1 MLPRGDD
8 LSAPASP
15 RMLATYLDHFRLGER
30 PFSNAPDPRFV
41 YLGAQHERA
50 LAHLLRG
57 VGDEHGVVHLTGE
70 RGHGKTT
77 MCRVLLHRLP
87 ENVDVALILNPVFSS
102 EELLAAV
109 CEELG
114 VRYAKGGSGQ
124 TLGDA
129 LSGHLE
135 AHARRRKTL
144 LIVDD
149 AQQLGLDVVDELR
162 RLASLESADEKLL
175 RIILIGEPG
184 LMEPLGRLSQE
195 IAAGHHL
202 LPLAEPETCA
212 YVRHRL
218 SIAGGAYDLFDVEAL
233 RDVHH
238 LSGGVPSVINTICD
252 RALLRAAAQQRRG
265 VDRLTVR
272 AAARAATA
280 PASSDALETV
290 EAAPPVAP
298 APRVVPVRLART
310 TGAPRLYP
318 RGARS
323 GRGSWAAGSLSTR
336 R

>member
-15 RMLATYLDHFRLGER
+15 RMLATYLEHFRLRER

-57 VGDEHGVVHLTGE
+57 VRDEHGVVQLTGD

-129 LSGHLE
+129 LSRTPGS
-135 AHARRRKTL
+135 ARPQTEDPPDRGRRS
-144 LIVDD
+144 
-149 AQQLGLDVVDELR
+149 APGSR
-162 RLASLESADEKLL
+162 R
-175 RIILIGEPG
+175 
-184 LMEPLGRLSQE
+184 GR
-195 IAAGHHL
+195 
-202 LPLAEPETCA
+202 
-212 YVRHRL
+212 
-218 SIAGGAYDLFDVEAL
+218 
-233 RDVHH
+233 
-238 LSGGVPSVINTICD
+238 
-252 RALLRAAAQQRRG
+252 RALPSRESRER
-265 VDRLTVR
+265 
-272 AAARAATA
+272 
-280 PASSDALETV
+280 
-290 EAAPPVAP
+290 
-298 APRVVPVRLART
+298 
-310 TGAPRLYP
+310 
-318 RGARS
+318 
-323 GRGSWAAGSLSTR
+323 
-336 R
+336 